1 MAKKEVVVRAKV
13 NRASFSLEDEYQELF
28 RQITLKTRRSMT
40 DELRIM
46 IDARAMALG
55 MTPVNPVDPKSSGLT
70 LEAAMAYN

>member
-1 MAKKEVVVRAKV
+1 MAKQEVVIKAKV

-28 RQITLKTRRSMT
+28 REITLRTRRSMT

>member
-1 MAKKEVVVRAKV
+1 MTKEKVAVKAKV

-28 RQITLKTRRSMT
+28 RQITQKTRRSMT

-55 MTPVNPVDPKSSGLT
+55 MSPVNPVDPKSSGLT
-70 LEAAMAYN
+70 LETAMAYN